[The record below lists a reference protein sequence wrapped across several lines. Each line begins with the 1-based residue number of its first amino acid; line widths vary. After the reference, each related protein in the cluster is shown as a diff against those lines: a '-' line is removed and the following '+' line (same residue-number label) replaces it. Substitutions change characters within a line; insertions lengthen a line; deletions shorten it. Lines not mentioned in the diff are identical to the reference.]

1 MAATVHA
8 PTASGAASPVRQTR
22 AEANSAASGSAA
34 AAVTGAPGGGG
45 AAAGGGRASKR
56 ALRDYYGIQSAGL
69 DASTDGTQSSGTFDS
84 MEPGASTDP
93 HNPDSPAFNVSS
105 CYESLVSTMGLAEL
119 LRKSAELVSEIREL
133 DGEKQS
139 LVYNHHHEL
148 VAASETIRKMKNRAD
163 GLDPSLDSLQSS
175 FSTMS
180 QLAETLALPPH
191 LTESIVRSQ
200 GTASQAVSTGNQ

>member
-1 MAATVHA
+1 MASRTHT
-8 PTASGAASPVRQTR
+8 PTASGTASPVRPARGDSFGTP
-22 AEANSAASGSAA
+22 G
-34 AAVTGAPGGGG
+34 TGAG
-45 AAAGGGRASKR
+45 AGAGVGRASKR

-69 DASTDGTQSSGTFDS
+69 ESSGDSTQSRTGALDAAEGGTNK
-84 MEPGASTDP
+84 DP
-93 HNPDSPAFNVSS
+93 HDPDSPAFNVTSA
-105 CYESLVSTMGLAEL
+105 YDSLISTMSLAEL

-148 VAASETIRKMKNRAD
+148 VAASETIRKMKTRAD

-191 LTESIVRSQ
+191 LTAPVLARHGSVPS
-200 GTASQAVSTGNQ
+200 TASAAASTANPQ

>member
-8 PTASGAASPVRQTR
+8 PTASGAASPVRQSR
-22 AEANSAASGSAA
+22 AEASSAAPGSAA
-34 AAVTGAPGGGG
+34 AVTAIQGG
-45 AAAGGGRASKR
+45 AATAGGGRASKR
-56 ALRDYYGIQSAGL
+56 ALRDYYGIQSAAL

-93 HNPDSPAFNVSS
+93 HDPDSPAFNVSS

-191 LTESIVRSQ
+191 LTASIVRSQ
-200 GTASQAVSTGNQ
+200 GTASQAVSTGNP